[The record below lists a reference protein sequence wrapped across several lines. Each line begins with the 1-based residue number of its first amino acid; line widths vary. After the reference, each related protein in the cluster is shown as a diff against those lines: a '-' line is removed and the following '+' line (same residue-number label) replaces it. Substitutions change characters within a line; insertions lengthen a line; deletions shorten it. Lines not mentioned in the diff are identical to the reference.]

1 MTHYEQQ
8 EIATLA
14 RTDHRVIER
23 LQVLIA
29 QQAEYIIE
37 LRARVIA
44 LETGAKAEVIDGDC

>member
-37 LRARVIA
+37 LRVTA
-44 LETGAKAEVIDGDC
+44 LETGVKAEVPNGDC